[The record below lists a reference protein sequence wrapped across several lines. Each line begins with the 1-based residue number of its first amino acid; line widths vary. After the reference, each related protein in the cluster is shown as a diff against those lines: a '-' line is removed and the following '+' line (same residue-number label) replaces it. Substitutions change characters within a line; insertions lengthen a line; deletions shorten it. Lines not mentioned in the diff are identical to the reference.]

1 MENLNVLISSFK
13 KTIQHRNVLIYKTNR
28 EEKKL
33 FRKFV
38 IKLNIT
44 QMFTEKCLQ
53 LNLILKKIYL
63 ISLIFSPPFPIITI

>member
-1 MENLNVLISSFK
+1 MENLNVLISSLK
-13 KTIQHRNVLIYKTNR
+13 KTIQHRNVLIDKTNR

-44 QMFTEKCLQ
+44 RMFTEKCLK
-53 LNLILKKIYL
+53 LNLI
-63 ISLIFSPPFPIITI
+63 